1 MKEKPDVHREQ
12 RIESRSFYRGDN
24 IRKWQKGWVR
34 LKKKIKALFLPS
46 LRVAFFIDT
55 FYFLTLQITLNFAK
69 NFEVNGKQWLRGC
82 HGNLLTVS
90 TLKQH
95 L

>member
-1 MKEKPDVHREQ
+1 MGQ
-12 RIESRSFYRGDN
+12 A
-24 IRKWQKGWVR
+24 
-34 LKKKIKALFLPS
+34 KKKKKALFLPS